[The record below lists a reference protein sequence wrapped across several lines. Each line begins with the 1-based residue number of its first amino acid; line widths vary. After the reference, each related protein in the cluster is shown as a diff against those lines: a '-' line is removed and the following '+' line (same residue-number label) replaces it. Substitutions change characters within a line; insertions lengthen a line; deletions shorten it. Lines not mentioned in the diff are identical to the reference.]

1 MTHSWEK
8 RNLKLQCQ
16 KSSVQSELGDDDD
29 DDTFMKENIW
39 VIQVVKQNDDLIM
52 INIIRPI
59 DGEKQRTHPNKL
71 QGQWW

>member
-29 DDTFMKENIW
+29 DDDTFMKG
-39 VIQVVKQNDDLIM
+39 KHLGH
-52 INIIRPI
+52 RS
-59 DGEKQRTHPNKL
+59 GKTK
-71 QGQWW
+71 

>member
-1 MTHSWEK
+1 
-8 RNLKLQCQ
+8 
-16 KSSVQSELGDDDD
+16 
-29 DDTFMKENIW
+29 
-39 VIQVVKQNDDLIM
+39 M